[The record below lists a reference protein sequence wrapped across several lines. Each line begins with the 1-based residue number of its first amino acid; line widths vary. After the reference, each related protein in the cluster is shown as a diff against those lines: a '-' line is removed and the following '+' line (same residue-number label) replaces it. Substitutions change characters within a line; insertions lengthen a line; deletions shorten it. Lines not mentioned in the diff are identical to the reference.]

1 MALNLSFIEPGDR
14 VAWIDRYNN
23 KTEPQSNIVES
34 VEIDSHGSTEIFFEN
49 TVDFFW
55 QEEDELLGVT
65 RNGKIVW
72 PTKFDWPSDGIP
84 KGDGTPDVYVDPFAD
99 IARELIEIHDRKGK
113 DYGTTGDPYANV
125 RMSEAF
131 GIPAWI
137 GVGIRMN
144 DKMKRLQTAANQYL
158 TSGEVRLQHE
168 GLIDIARDFAV
179 YGVILEIMI
188 REWIEAGNE
197 DKSEGRL

>member
-1 MALNLSFIEPGDR
+1 MSEPRIPIGTEVVLLKDDGKCYPYLIGSIGR
-14 VAWIDRYNN
+14 VVEN
-23 KTEPQSNIVES
+23 KWAERWRGKVY
-34 VEIDSHGSTEIFFEN
+34 DYL
-49 TVDFFW
+49 VDFGDLTLSCAF
-55 QEEDELLGVT
+55 DEL
-65 RNGKIVW
+65 
-72 PTKFDWPSDGIP
+72 GIAV
-84 KGDGTPDVYVDPFAD
+84 GAPDVDEYHDPFAD
-99 IARELIEIHDRKGK
+99 IARELIEIHDRKGR

-158 TSGEVRLQHE
+158 ESGEVRLQHE